1 MIETAMK
8 NVCCMIYKGT
18 KKEEK
23 EKKVVGNEPL
33 NILFKILEAKGAFW
47 RKRRKARIL

>member
-23 EKKVVGNEPL
+23 DENKVVVGYEPL
-33 NILFKILEAKGAFW
+33 NIP
-47 RKRRKARIL
+47 RT